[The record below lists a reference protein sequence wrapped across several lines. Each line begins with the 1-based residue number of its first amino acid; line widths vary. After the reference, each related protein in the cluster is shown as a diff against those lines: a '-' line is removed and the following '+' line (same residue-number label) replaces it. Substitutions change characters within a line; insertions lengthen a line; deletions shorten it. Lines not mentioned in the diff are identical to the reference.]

1 MLEAVVCKIG
11 VLKNFANFTGKH
23 LCWSL
28 FLINLQAKAL
38 NFIKKRLQPGVF
50 CEICEIFQNIFFY
63 RTPPVAASVMHI
75 FTPSYPYNQLPF
87 DC

>member
-50 CEICEIFQNIFFY
+50 
-63 RTPPVAASVMHI
+63 
-75 FTPSYPYNQLPF
+75 L
-87 DC
+87 